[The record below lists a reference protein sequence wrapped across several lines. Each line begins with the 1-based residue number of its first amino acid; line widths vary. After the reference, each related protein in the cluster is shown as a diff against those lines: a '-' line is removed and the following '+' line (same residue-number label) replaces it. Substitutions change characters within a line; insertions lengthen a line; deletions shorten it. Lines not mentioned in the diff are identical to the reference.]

1 MNEKKELNQ
10 LKLKLLMR
18 KKKKKIVIVR
28 KNSMAN
34 LLELVKQLRDQTG
47 AGMMDCKKAL
57 EESDNDLEK
66 AVDWLREKGIAKSV
80 SREGRIAAEGLANI
94 TVEGNSAVL
103 IEINT
108 ETDFTARNERFKDL
122 VKDVAAA
129 ILVHKPATLEEALAL
144 PTAEGTV
151 SELISAVSF
160 ATGEKMTLRR
170 FEVVEKND
178 GQLFGQYVHHDGK
191 TAAIVKLDGSNEE
204 VGKPVAMQVASMK
217 PQYVDRADMPQEIVE
232 HETQVQTEIAKNDP
246 KNANKPENIIEK
258 MVTGRVAKAL
268 QEMCLVDQAFILD
281 GNLKVGDYLKQ
292 NSMSVDSFVL
302 YVVGEGIE
310 KRKDCWVDEVNA
322 ALKQ

>member
-1 MNEKKELNQ
+1 
-10 LKLKLLMR
+10 
-18 KKKKKIVIVR
+18 
-28 KNSMAN
+28 MAN

-57 EESDNDLEK
+57 EASDNDLEK

-80 SREGRIAAEGLANI
+80 SRESRVAAEGLANI
-94 TVEGNSAVL
+94 TVDGNYAVL
-103 IEINT
+103 VEINT

-122 VKDVAAA
+122 VSNVAAV
-129 ILVHKPATLEEALAL
+129 ILAHKPSTLEEALEL
-144 PTAEGTV
+144 PSAEGTV

-178 GQLFGQYVHHDGK
+178 DQLFGQYVHHDGK
-191 TAAIVKLDGSNEE
+191 TAAIVILNGTNEE
-204 VGKPVAMQVASMK
+204 VGKPIAMQIASMK
-217 PQYVDRADMPQEIVE
+217 PQYVDRNSMPQEIVE

-246 KNANKPENIIEK
+246 NNANKPANIIEK

-281 GNLKVGDYLKQ
+281 GNLKVSAYLKEAG
-292 NSMSVDSFVL
+292 MSVESFVI

-322 ALKQ
+322 ALNCK

>member
-1 MNEKKELNQ
+1 
-10 LKLKLLMR
+10 
-18 KKKKKIVIVR
+18 
-28 KNSMAN
+28 MAN

-57 EESDNDLEK
+57 EASDCDLDK

-80 SREGRIAAEGLANI
+80 SRESRVAAEGLANI
-94 TVEGNSAVL
+94 TIDGNSAVL
-103 IEINT
+103 VEINT
-108 ETDFTARNERFKDL
+108 ETDFTARNDRFKDL
-122 VKDVAAA
+122 IKDVATI
-129 ILVHKPATLEEALAL
+129 ILTYKPATVEDALAL
-144 PTAEGTV
+144 PATEGPV

-170 FEVVEKND
+170 FEIVEKND
-178 GQLFGQYVHHDGK
+178 DQLFGQYVHHDGK
-191 TAAIVKLDGSNEE
+191 TAAIVVLNGSNEE
-204 VGKPVAMQVASMK
+204 VGKPIAMQIASMK
-217 PQYVDRADMPQEIVE
+217 PQYVDRASMPQEIVE

-246 KNANKPENIIEK
+246 NNANKPANIIEK

-281 GNLKVGDYLKQ
+281 GNLKVSAYLKE
-292 NSMSVDSFVL
+292 NGMSVDSFVV

-322 ALKQ
+322 ALRG

>member
-1 MNEKKELNQ
+1 
-10 LKLKLLMR
+10 
-18 KKKKKIVIVR
+18 
-28 KNSMAN
+28 MAN

-57 EESDNDLEK
+57 EASNNDLSK

-80 SREGRIAAEGLANI
+80 SRDSRIAAEGLANI
-94 TVEGNSAVL
+94 TVAGNSAVL
-103 IEINT
+103 VEINS
-108 ETDFTARNERFKDL
+108 ETDFTARNDRFKDL

-129 ILVHKPATLEEALAL
+129 ILAHKPSNVEEALEVPA
-144 PTAEGTV
+144 AEGTV

-178 GQLFGQYVHHDGK
+178 QQSFGQYLHHDGK
-191 TAAIVKLDGSNEE
+191 TAAVVVLNGLNEDF
-204 VGKPVAMQVASMK
+204 GKHIAMQVASMK
-217 PQYVDRADMPQEIVE
+217 PQYVDRAAMPKEIVE

-246 KNANKPENIIEK
+246 NNAKKPEHIIEK

-281 GNLKVGDYLKQ
+281 NGLKVGAYLKE
-292 NSMSVDSFVL
+292 NNMSVDSFVV

-322 ALKQ
+322 ALNCK

>member
-1 MNEKKELNQ
+1 
-10 LKLKLLMR
+10 
-18 KKKKKIVIVR
+18 
-28 KNSMAN
+28 MAN

-57 EESDNDLEK
+57 EASDCDLDK

-80 SREGRIAAEGLANI
+80 SRESRVAAEGLANI
-94 TVEGNSAVL
+94 AVDGNSAVL
-103 IEINT
+103 VEINT
-108 ETDFTARNERFKDL
+108 ETDFTARNDRFKDL
-122 VKDVAAA
+122 VKDVATI
-129 ILVHKPATLEEALAL
+129 ILTYKPATVEDALAL
-144 PTAEGTV
+144 PATEGPV

-170 FEVVEKND
+170 FEIVEKND
-178 GQLFGQYVHHDGK
+178 DQLFGQYVHHDGK
-191 TAAIVKLDGSNEE
+191 TAAIVVLNGSNEE
-204 VGKPVAMQVASMK
+204 VGKPIAMQIASMK
-217 PQYVDRADMPQEIVE
+217 PQYVDRASMPQEIVE

-246 KNANKPENIIEK
+246 NNANKPANIIEK

-281 GNLKVGDYLKQ
+281 GNLKVSAYLKE
-292 NSMSVDSFVL
+292 NGMSVDSFVV

-322 ALKQ
+322 ALRG

>member
-1 MNEKKELNQ
+1 
-10 LKLKLLMR
+10 
-18 KKKKKIVIVR
+18 
-28 KNSMAN
+28 MAN

-57 EESDNDLEK
+57 EASDCDLDK

-80 SREGRIAAEGLANI
+80 SRESRVAAEGLANI
-94 TVEGNSAVL
+94 TVDGNSAVL
-103 IEINT
+103 VEINT
-108 ETDFTARNERFKDL
+108 ETDFTARNDRFKDL
-122 VKDVAAA
+122 IKDVATI
-129 ILVHKPATLEEALAL
+129 ILTYKPATVEDALAL
-144 PTAEGTV
+144 PATESPV

-170 FEVVEKND
+170 FEIVEKND
-178 GQLFGQYVHHDGK
+178 DQLFGQYVHHDGK
-191 TAAIVKLDGSNEE
+191 TAAIVVLNGSNQE
-204 VGKPVAMQVASMK
+204 VGKPIAMQIASMK
-217 PQYVDRADMPQEIVE
+217 PQYVDRASMPQEIVE

-246 KNANKPENIIEK
+246 NNANKPANIIEK

-281 GNLKVGDYLKQ
+281 GNLKVSAYLKE
-292 NSMSVDSFVL
+292 NGMSVDSFVV

-322 ALKQ
+322 ALRG

>member
-1 MNEKKELNQ
+1 
-10 LKLKLLMR
+10 
-18 KKKKKIVIVR
+18 
-28 KNSMAN
+28 MAN

-57 EESDNDLEK
+57 EASDCDLDK

-80 SREGRIAAEGLANI
+80 SRESRVAAEGLANI
-94 TVEGNSAVL
+94 TVDGNSAVL
-103 IEINT
+103 VEINT
-108 ETDFTARNERFKDL
+108 ETDFTARNDRFKDL
-122 VKDVAAA
+122 IKDVATI
-129 ILVHKPATLEEALAL
+129 ILTYKPATVEDALAL
-144 PTAEGTV
+144 PATEGPV

-170 FEVVEKND
+170 FEIVEKND
-178 GQLFGQYVHHDGK
+178 DQLFGQYVHHDGK
-191 TAAIVKLDGSNEE
+191 TAAIVVLNGSNEE
-204 VGKPVAMQVASMK
+204 VGKPIAMQIASMK
-217 PQYVDRADMPQEIVE
+217 PQYVDRASMPQEIVE

-246 KNANKPENIIEK
+246 NNANKPANIIEK

-281 GNLKVGDYLKQ
+281 GNLKVSAYLKE
-292 NSMSVDSFVL
+292 NGMSVDSFVV

-322 ALKQ
+322 ALRG

>member
-1 MNEKKELNQ
+1 
-10 LKLKLLMR
+10 
-18 KKKKKIVIVR
+18 
-28 KNSMAN
+28 MAN

-57 EESDNDLEK
+57 EASDNDLEK

-80 SREGRIAAEGLANI
+80 SRDSRVAAEGLATI
-94 TVEGNSAVL
+94 LVDGNNAVL
-103 IEINT
+103 VEINT

-122 VKDVAAA
+122 VNDVATV
-129 ILVHKPATLEEALAL
+129 ILANKPKTLEEALEL
-144 PTAEGTV
+144 PSAEGSV

-178 GQLFGQYVHHDGK
+178 DQFFGQYVHHDGK
-191 TAAIVKLDGSNEE
+191 TAAIAVLNGTNEE
-204 VGKPVAMQVASMK
+204 VGKPIAMQIASMK
-217 PQYVDRADMPQEIVE
+217 PQYVDRASMPQEIVE
-232 HETQVQTEIAKNDP
+232 HETQVQKEIAKNDP
-246 KNANKPENIIEK
+246 ANATKPENIIEK

-281 GNLKVGDYLKQ
+281 GNLKVGAYLKE
-292 NSMSVDSFVL
+292 NGTSVDSFVV

-322 ALKQ
+322 VLRG

>member
-1 MNEKKELNQ
+1 
-10 LKLKLLMR
+10 
-18 KKKKKIVIVR
+18 
-28 KNSMAN
+28 MAN

-57 EESDNDLEK
+57 EASDCDLDK

-80 SREGRIAAEGLANI
+80 SRESRVAAEGLANI
-94 TVEGNSAVL
+94 TIDGNSAVL
-103 IEINT
+103 VEINT
-108 ETDFTARNERFKDL
+108 ETDFTARNDRFKDL
-122 VKDVAAA
+122 IKDVATI
-129 ILVHKPATLEEALAL
+129 ILTYKPATVEDALAL
-144 PTAEGTV
+144 PATESPV

-170 FEVVEKND
+170 FEIVEKND
-178 GQLFGQYVHHDGK
+178 DQLFGQYVHHDGK
-191 TAAIVKLDGSNEE
+191 TAAIVVLNGSNQE
-204 VGKPVAMQVASMK
+204 VGKPIAMQIASMK
-217 PQYVDRADMPQEIVE
+217 PQYVDRASMPQEIVE

-246 KNANKPENIIEK
+246 NNANKPANIIEK

-281 GNLKVGDYLKQ
+281 GNLKVSAYLKE
-292 NSMSVDSFVL
+292 NGMSVDSFVV

-322 ALKQ
+322 ALRG

>member
-1 MNEKKELNQ
+1 
-10 LKLKLLMR
+10 
-18 KKKKKIVIVR
+18 
-28 KNSMAN
+28 MAN

-57 EESDNDLEK
+57 EASDCDLDK

-80 SREGRIAAEGLANI
+80 SRESRVAAEGLANI
-94 TVEGNSAVL
+94 TIDGNSAVL
-103 IEINT
+103 VEINT
-108 ETDFTARNERFKDL
+108 ETDFTARNDRFKDL
-122 VKDVAAA
+122 VKDVATI
-129 ILVHKPATLEEALAL
+129 ILTYKPTTVEDALAL
-144 PTAEGTV
+144 PATEGPV

-170 FEVVEKND
+170 FEIVEKND
-178 GQLFGQYVHHDGK
+178 DQLFGQYVHHDGK
-191 TAAIVKLDGSNEE
+191 TAAIVVLNGSNEE
-204 VGKPVAMQVASMK
+204 VGKPIAMQIASMK
-217 PQYVDRADMPQEIVE
+217 PQYVDRASMPQEIVE

-246 KNANKPENIIEK
+246 NNANKPANIIEK

-281 GNLKVGDYLKQ
+281 GNLKVSAYLKE
-292 NSMSVDSFVL
+292 NGMSVDSFVV

-322 ALKQ
+322 ALRG

>member
-1 MNEKKELNQ
+1 
-10 LKLKLLMR
+10 
-18 KKKKKIVIVR
+18 
-28 KNSMAN
+28 MAN

-57 EESDNDLEK
+57 EASDNDLEK
-66 AVDWLREKGIAKSV
+66 AIDWLREKGIAKSV
-80 SREGRIAAEGLANI
+80 SRDSRVAAEGLANI
-94 TVEGNSAVL
+94 TVEGNYAVL
-103 IEINT
+103 VEINT

-122 VKDVAAA
+122 VNDVAAI
-129 ILVHKPATLEEALAL
+129 ILANKPSTLEEALEL
-144 PTAEGTV
+144 PSASGTV

-170 FEVVEKND
+170 FEVIEKND
-178 GQLFGQYVHHDGK
+178 DQLFGQYLHHDGK
-191 TAAIVKLDGSNEE
+191 TAAVVVLNGTNEE
-204 VGKPVAMQVASMK
+204 VGKPIAMQIASMK
-217 PQYVDRADMPQEIVE
+217 PQYVDRKSMPQEIVE

-246 KNANKPENIIEK
+246 NNASKPANIIEK

-281 GNLKVGDYLKQ
+281 GNLKVGAYLKE
-292 NSMSVDSFVL
+292 NSMSVDSFVV

-322 ALKQ
+322 ALKNK

>member
-1 MNEKKELNQ
+1 
-10 LKLKLLMR
+10 
-18 KKKKKIVIVR
+18 
-28 KNSMAN
+28 MAN

-57 EESDNDLEK
+57 EASDCDLDK

-80 SREGRIAAEGLANI
+80 SRESRVAAEGLANI
-94 TVEGNSAVL
+94 TVDGNSAVL
-103 IEINT
+103 VEINT
-108 ETDFTARNERFKDL
+108 ETDFTARNDRFKDL
-122 VKDVAAA
+122 VKDVATI
-129 ILVHKPATLEEALAL
+129 ILTYKPATVEDALAL
-144 PTAEGTV
+144 PATEGPV

-170 FEVVEKND
+170 FEIVEKND
-178 GQLFGQYVHHDGK
+178 DQLFGQYVHHDGK
-191 TAAIVKLDGSNEE
+191 TAAIVVLNGSNEE
-204 VGKPVAMQVASMK
+204 VGKPIAMQIASMK
-217 PQYVDRADMPQEIVE
+217 PQYVDRASMPQEIVE

-246 KNANKPENIIEK
+246 NNANKPANIIEK

-281 GNLKVGDYLKQ
+281 GNLKVSAYLKE
-292 NSMSVDSFVL
+292 NGMSVDSFVV

-322 ALKQ
+322 ALRG

>member
-1 MNEKKELNQ
+1 
-10 LKLKLLMR
+10 
-18 KKKKKIVIVR
+18 
-28 KNSMAN
+28 MAN

-57 EESDNDLEK
+57 EASDCDLDK

-80 SREGRIAAEGLANI
+80 SRESRVAAEGLANI
-94 TVEGNSAVL
+94 TVDGNSAVL
-103 IEINT
+103 VEINT
-108 ETDFTARNERFKDL
+108 ETDFTARNDRFKDL
-122 VKDVAAA
+122 VKDVATI
-129 ILVHKPATLEEALAL
+129 ILTYKPATVEDALAL
-144 PTAEGTV
+144 PATESPV

-170 FEVVEKND
+170 FEIVEKND
-178 GQLFGQYVHHDGK
+178 DQLFGQYVHHDGK
-191 TAAIVKLDGSNEE
+191 TAAIVVLNGSNQE
-204 VGKPVAMQVASMK
+204 VGKPIAMQIASMK
-217 PQYVDRADMPQEIVE
+217 PQYVDRASMPQEIVE

-246 KNANKPENIIEK
+246 NNANKPANIIEK

-281 GNLKVGDYLKQ
+281 GNLKVSAYLKE
-292 NSMSVDSFVL
+292 NGMSVDSFVV

-322 ALKQ
+322 ALRG

>member
-1 MNEKKELNQ
+1 
-10 LKLKLLMR
+10 
-18 KKKKKIVIVR
+18 
-28 KNSMAN
+28 MAN

-57 EESDNDLEK
+57 EASDCDLDK

-80 SREGRIAAEGLANI
+80 SRESRVAAEGLANI
-94 TVEGNSAVL
+94 TVDGNSAVL
-103 IEINT
+103 VEINT
-108 ETDFTARNERFKDL
+108 ETDFTARNDRFKDL
-122 VKDVAAA
+122 IKDVATI
-129 ILVHKPATLEEALAL
+129 ILTYKPATVEDALAL
-144 PTAEGTV
+144 PATESPV

-170 FEVVEKND
+170 FEIVEKND
-178 GQLFGQYVHHDGK
+178 DQLFGQYVHHDGK
-191 TAAIVKLDGSNEE
+191 TAAIVVLNGSNEE
-204 VGKPVAMQVASMK
+204 VGKPIAMQIASMK
-217 PQYVDRADMPQEIVE
+217 PQYVDRASMPQEIVE

-246 KNANKPENIIEK
+246 NNANKPANIIEK

-281 GNLKVGDYLKQ
+281 GNLKVSAYLKE
-292 NSMSVDSFVL
+292 NGMSVDSFVV

-322 ALKQ
+322 ALRG